1 MRFEK
6 MNKILLLILSIL
18 FGTYTSFGQLQQ
30 NVEIEIVGMPSWQL
44 LIPMQ
49 ADGLILFIKTDQTK
63 AKVIHMDKN
72 LVKIWEKDIFL
83 DVERAP
89 TAYTFD
95 ADNATFLFR
104 ETSGMYYQLFKFN
117 LKSGEY
123 SNKGFEL
130 REYFQDQDYVFLK
143 NKLIMAGASEKGG
156 AFYEYNFETEK
167 GKLIDNGIIGNV
179 RVQEFKYNPE
189 NKKIES
195 LWAVKTIG
203 YSNEKRKKGAYTKEA
218 FLSYVDFDT
227 LGIKIFQKDLKQKNG
242 NFPMDGKMLR
252 INGNKAVIGTFQ
264 DIKGEKGIFYNDLN
278 GSITA
283 DFKTFT
289 YSELLKGNPEIPAAD
304 IKRLVKDYTF
314 LMNEPVK
321 NNDGL
326 VVGGVFFK
334 AEFKNVSEQV
344 YDPYGNQ
351 NNGSRY
357 GNNSS
362 IFGRN
367 STRSQTKRVFLGYNY
382 PLGFVLNLDETGNN
396 ISSNRIDI
404 NQVSPQIKP
413 AISYNSSGAVAFCVK
428 GNLAAKNFNIG
439 TKPILYKLSNDE
451 TAQTKNQNYIPQY
464 QEVQNWYDNYFIAN
478 GSKNKL
484 EVLKIENTSE
494 VSKTKR
500 KRNRNNVP
508 SFTQVRKTIY
518 LTKIASG
525 E

>member
-1 MRFEK
+1 MSFK
-6 MNKILLLILSIL
+6 KIMIFAFWLLSSIAS
-18 FGTYTSFGQLQQ
+18 YAQLQQ
-30 NVEIEIVGMPSWQL
+30 NIEIEIVGMPSWQL

-49 ADGLILFIKTDQTK
+49 NKGLVLFLKTDQTK
-63 AKVIHMDKN
+63 AKVIHMDN
-72 LVKIWEKDIFL
+72 ELVKIWEKDIFL

-95 ADNATFLFR
+95 AENATFLFR
-104 ETSGMYYQLFKFN
+104 ETSGMYYQLFTFN

-123 SNKGFEL
+123 INRGFEL
-130 REYFQDQDYVFLK
+130 RDYFQDQDYVFLK
-143 NKLIMAGASEKGG
+143 NKLIMAGATEKGG

-167 GKLIDNGIIGNV
+167 GKLFDNGLLGNV
-179 RVQEFKYNPE
+179 QVQEFKYNPE

-203 YSNEKRKKGAYTKEA
+203 YSNAKRKKGAYTKEA
-218 FLSYVDFDT
+218 FLSYVDYDT
-227 LGIKIFQKDLKQKNG
+227 LGTKIFQKDLKQKNG
-242 NFPMDGKMLR
+242 NFPMQGKVLK
-252 INGNKAVIGTFQ
+252 INDKKVLVGTYQ
-264 DIKGEKGIFYNDLN
+264 DIKGEKGLFFDELT
-278 GSITA
+278 GSSTNN
-283 DFKTFT
+283 FKTINFT
-289 YSELLKGNPEIPAAD
+289 ELLKGNPEIPSTD
-304 IKRLVKDYTF
+304 LNRLLKDYTF
-314 LMNEPVK
+314 LMNDPIK
-321 NNDGL
+321 NTDGL

-334 AEFKNVSEQV
+334 PEFKNVSEQV

-351 NNGSRY
+351 NNSGRY

-367 STRSQTKRVFLGYNY
+367 NSRSQTKRVFLGYSY
-382 PLGFVLNLDETGNN
+382 PLGFVLNLDETGNTIN
-396 ISSNRIDI
+396 SNRIDI
-404 NQVSPQIKP
+404 NQVSPQIKQ
-413 AISYNSSGAVAFCVK
+413 AISYNNTGSVAFCVK

-451 TAQTKNQNYIPQY
+451 PAKTKNQNFIPQY

-484 EVLKIENTSE
+484 EVLKIESSTE
-494 VSKTKR
+494 TKR
-500 KRNRNNVP
+500 KRKRVNTP
-508 SFTQVRKTIY
+508 TFTQVRKTIY